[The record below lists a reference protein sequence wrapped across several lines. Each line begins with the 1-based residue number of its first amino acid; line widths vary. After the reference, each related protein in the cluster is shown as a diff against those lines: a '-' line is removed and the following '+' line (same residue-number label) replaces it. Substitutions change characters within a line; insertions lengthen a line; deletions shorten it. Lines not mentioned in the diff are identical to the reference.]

1 MKELGKFLLNL
12 VEVYIPVFAFAV
24 MFVIFVL
31 QIFFRYVLNM
41 PLTWPFEAT
50 MILFIW
56 TAILGGAYTRRI
68 HKHVS
73 FTVIYDKLSLKAQ
86 MFVKIIGNI
95 FISIIFL
102 ISIIPVYNYIQY
114 ISWRKSTCLRIPYN
128 VIFFPF
134 LILMLLIIGHCIYD
148 VVKDIKVLRKE

>member
-1 MKELGKFLLNL
+1 MKKLGEFLLNL
-12 VEVYIPVFAFAV
+12 VEVYIPVFAFAF
-24 MFVIFVL
+24 MFIIFIL
-31 QIFFRYVLNM
+31 QIIFRYVLNM
-41 PLTWPFEAT
+41 PLIWPFEAT

-56 TAILGGAYTRRI
+56 TAMLGGGYTRRI

-73 FTVIYDKLSLKAQ
+73 FTVIYDKLSLKIQ
-86 MFVKIIGNI
+86 MFIRIIGNT

-114 ISWRKSTCLRIPYN
+114 VSYKKSTCLRIPYN
-128 VIFFPF
+128 IIFFPF

-148 VVKDIKVLRKE
+148 VVKDIKKI